1 MILVALGANLP
12 GPAGPPLAQCEAAL
26 ERLAEA
32 GIRVIGRSRW
42 YESVPVPASDQPRYV
57 NGVVAVGTDRAPVA
71 LLETLQAVER
81 ALGRVRSVANAART
95 IDLDLL
101 DYDGLVRD
109 TGDPPILPHPRMAE
123 RAFVL
128 RPLADVMPAW
138 RHPVSGRSVG
148 ELLAGLPFDP
158 GLRPIGRA
166 APAGPAF
173 RPRRKPV

>member
-71 LLETLQAVER
+71 LLETLQGQ
-81 ALGRVRSVANAART
+81 L
-95 IDLDLL
+95 
-101 DYDGLVRD
+101 
-109 TGDPPILPHPRMAE
+109 M
-123 RAFVL
+123 
-128 RPLADVMPAW
+128 
-138 RHPVSGRSVG
+138 
-148 ELLAGLPFDP
+148 
-158 GLRPIGRA
+158 
-166 APAGPAF
+166 
-173 RPRRKPV
+173 

>member
-12 GPAGPPLAQCEAAL
+12 GPAGPPLAQCEAAIGK
-26 ERLAEA
+26 LAEA
-32 GIRVIGRSRW
+32 GIAIIARSRW
-42 YESVPVPASDQPRYV
+42 YESAPVPASDQPRYV
-57 NGVVAVGTDRAPVA
+57 NGVIAVRTEQGPRA
-71 LLETLQAVER
+71 LLETLHAVER
-81 ALGRVRSVANAART
+81 SLGRVRSIANAARS

-109 TGDPPILPHPRMAE
+109 SGEPPVLPHPRLAE
-123 RAFVL
+123 RGFVL

-148 ELLAGLPFDP
+148 ELLAALPFDP
-158 GLRPIGRA
+158 GLRPI
-166 APAGPAF
+166 APAKPAEPAF

>member
-26 ERLAEA
+26 GRLAAA
-32 GIRVIGRSRW
+32 GVAIIGRSRW
-42 YESVPVPASDQPRYV
+42 YESTPVPASDQPNFV
-57 NGVVAVGTDRAPVA
+57 NGVVAVGTEQGPVA
-71 LLETLQAVER
+71 LLGTLHAVEA
-81 ALGRVRSVANAART
+81 ALGRVRGIANAART

-109 TGDPPILPHPRMAE
+109 GDEPPILPHPRLAE
-123 RAFVL
+123 RGFVL

-148 ELLAGLPFDP
+148 ELLAALPFDP
-158 GLRPIGRA
+158 GLRPIG
-166 APAGPAF
+166 PAKPPGPVV